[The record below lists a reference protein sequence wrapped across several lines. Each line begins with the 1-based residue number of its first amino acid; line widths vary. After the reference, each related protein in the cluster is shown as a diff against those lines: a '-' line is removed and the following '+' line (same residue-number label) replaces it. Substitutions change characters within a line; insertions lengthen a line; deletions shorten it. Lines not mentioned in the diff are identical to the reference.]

1 MQREPYKESKVGGQM
16 LKEEVIL
23 RRSPL
28 KRSDTVSKAVQRKSG
43 FSTFHGK
50 YKVNKK
56 GGNNWRRGNGWSK

>member
-1 MQREPYKESKVGGQM
+1 M